1 MKYWYNLILLGS
13 EATDNKYLNR
23 LGINSLIREAL
34 RAWNS
39 QVNKKVTYFGQPDLW
54 KFSCQMAASIWSTL
68 TFHEIFFSNY
78 EYFFQELGRLI
89 YHYGGAVVGSFAQPN
104 IQPLQVIL
112 CQIII
117 FCYQLIQNLTT
128 DFVRFMKI
136 YTNCSEIQNLQNLC
150 FEFQNNFCKSL

>member
-1 MKYWYNLILLGS
+1 MKKQAPKVAHNRPRPLYFTVQPRPTANSPELILHIKKSRDQRSVLLYVFKTYLFFLGS

-39 QVNKKVTYFGQPDLW
+39 Q
-54 KFSCQMAASIWSTL
+54 
-68 TFHEIFFSNY
+68 
-78 EYFFQELGRLI
+78 ELGRLI

-104 IQPLQVIL
+104 VRPLQVIL

-117 FCYQLIQNLTT
+117 FCYQLTQKMTT

-136 YTNCSEIQNLQNLC
+136 YTNCPEI
-150 FEFQNNFCKSL
+150 

>member
-1 MKYWYNLILLGS
+1 MKFLMRLQKDIDRIVIHFWNFNYTLKCRYNFFLGS

-39 QVNKKVTYFGQPDLW
+39 QVRKSDL
-54 KFSCQMAASIWSTL
+54 FWSTRSL
-68 TFHEIFFSNY
+68 KIDISRDFFSNY
-78 EYFFQELGRLI
+78 KYFFQELGRLI

-104 IQPLQVIL
+104 VRPLQVIL

-117 FCYQLIQNLTT
+117 FCHQLTQNRTT
-128 DFVRFMKI
+128 DFVRLMKI
-136 YTNCSEIQNLQNLC
+136 YTNCSEI
-150 FEFQNNFCKSL
+150 